1 VSDKLLNSEISYS
14 MNEAQFV
21 IEQWRKHYNTTAAF
35 IARTSTTGAA
45 DDKPDPATAGSGR
58 ALSITLIQ
66 KIRQAMTMRHRGR
79 YTYTFAASLA
89 SPAD

>member
-35 IARTSTTGAA
+35 IARTSTTGATDNEPISDTA
-45 DDKPDPATAGSGR
+45 RSGHAAERHVRLRGLSEMQTEDDIAYFSWPR
-58 ALSITLIQ
+58 
-66 KIRQAMTMRHRGR
+66 
-79 YTYTFAASLA
+79 
-89 SPAD
+89 